1 MISYRQ
7 LFKHAT
13 PWQKIQ
19 FYSGSVCALLAG
31 MSIPFYAVV
40 VGLMFE
46 LLNPYLDLNLANR
59 QLPEF
64 LAEIWDIT

>member
-7 LFKHAT
+7 LFSHAT
-13 PWQKIQ
+13 LGQKIQ
-19 FYSGSVCALLAG
+19 FYSGTVCALLAG

-46 LLNPYLDLNLANR
+46 ILNPNVE
-59 QLPEF
+59 PEVK
-64 LAEIWDIT
+64 